1 MRKNHFLWRSVANA
15 ERGAL
20 FQHMEPN
27 PLAALTKRGL
37 LGILAQAQRDGAT
50 DLVMEPAPKRGTV
63 YRYMGHSSP
72 PTPMLEWPL
81 VVSELAGL
89 AGIRDAAYPKEGI
102 IYVAYSGVR
111 LRWQLKMPS
120 QDKEC
125 LLHNLGVDTV

>member
-1 MRKNHFLWRSVANA
+1 M
-15 ERGAL
+15 
-20 FQHMEPN
+20 
-27 PLAALTKRGL
+27 AALTKRGL

-50 DLVMEPAPKRGTV
+50 DLAMEPAPKGGTV

-72 PTPMLEWPL
+72 PTPMLDWPL

-125 LLHNLGVDTV
+125 LLHNLGGDTV